1 MSGCYKLKFSLKK
14 KKKRQGIVNY
24 RYVWYAIK
32 PVIAPIIEQLFICN
46 SESYRIEMNFGET

>member
-14 KKKRQGIVNY
+14 KEKRQGIVNY
-24 RYVWYAIK
+24 GYVWYAIK